1 MTTESGADSEAKQQQ
16 ENKET
21 EKGKAAAAAATA
33 EPDSPQNQPEQL
45 PAAVGHSTPA
55 RKEQEQQ
62 EEDQVSHRSSTSRL
76 SKSPLRGVKKVKIM
90 QCKIAL
96 LDGSDYT
103 LNVEKR
109 AKGHVLFDKV
119 CDHLNLL
126 EKDYFGITYRDVD
139 NQKNWLDPS
148 KELKKQIRTGP
159 WNFAFNVKFY
169 PPDPSQLSEDIT
181 RYYLCLQLRDD
192 VVSGRLPCSFATHT
206 VLGSYTVQSELG
218 DYDPTEL
225 GSDYISELRFA
236 PNQTKELEEKV
247 MELHKTYKGM
257 TPAEAEMHFLE
268 NAKKL
273 SMFGVD
279 LHHAKDSEGVEIMLG
294 VCASGLLIYRDRLRI
309 NRFAWPKILKISYKR
324 NNFYIKI
331 RPGEFE
337 QFESTIGF
345 KLPNHRAAKRLWKVC
360 VEHHTFFRLVSP
372 EAPPKKFLSLGSKFR
387 YSGRTQ
393 AQTRRASSQIIRPA
407 PSFERSSSKRYN
419 MSRSLDGA
427 PVMENHETPIKDAAS
442 DGAAKVIAKG
452 DIITTVTTEEKKTE
466 EEKAEQEDS
475 QADAAETA
483 EPDATTP
490 LRQDTK
496 CPSHVYTTDLLR
508 SELSLPSSP
517 VSSTKVRRRRR
528 ENARKRASSVSP
540 AKSSAGCRRR
550 QARADRKAV
559 LLEEQALLLTARKQ
573 RLEQGKR
580 RGGTL
585 FSFSLHLPDM
595 SSILDEDGYI
605 TFPDLSE
612 MRFLPECAHN
622 FLPIKSPSLIPCFLF
637 IFFFLLTTSFSVPY
651 ALTLS
656 FPLALCLCY
665 LEPKAASL
673 TASIAQGY
681 HDHDSSEEE
690 ESEADDDSEMR
701 TQDTEP
707 PAEMVKHQT
716 NISELKRSFL
726 ETDAIV
732 PGLTEWEKRLSSSPA
747 RSPRA
752 DEAPMIE
759 PLDLQDQIED
769 EQPADKETKE
779 EVEVKATEAAGY
791 LVKYVVDSTDGAPSS
806 GPHGISLSTTMDD
819 DVFMD
824 STLREVEEKTPESQ
838 EEVSEKSVV
847 KVSPGAVRQEVSQAI
862 SDKRGMLIILKEA
875 EDKMET
881 EGEET
886 CSLVEEEEP
895 LVPGKAEDEQS
906 DFLSPSKE
914 IENLK
919 EDTTVVIEAK
929 TVVVKTSS
937 PKTEMKTDDMT
948 PIKGID
954 SPKKAM
960 AAWISEASEV
970 IKEVKISEN
979 FTFEEVRTEQ
989 SESGL
994 SQITVSESSAT
1005 SLAVA
1010 PADPEEK
1017 AVVATE
1023 TEAAPAESTGPTVN
1037 IQTTEAAMAEA
1048 VCTTAAELELTVKTM
1063 SAEPAEGKLDG
1074 AVVSQED
1081 RDGTNLR
1088 DQPVSCEKSGI
1099 PDSVELVAEMQP
1111 VATSL
1116 WLDESLSDSGHLPE
1130 SEVLNLAAEKG
1141 FIEGIDVEGEDS
1153 GMEQEAL
1160 MSKDKNDGF
1169 RFTVAAAYIRDHE
1182 QEEDLASPKEAHR
1195 EEEAVEL
1202 GLEEELA
1209 DVGKHTEVDGKK
1221 VQFSSEVQYFEGDDF
1236 PTKLEDDGIEEVD
1249 EEEVESSPAHVSP
1262 DTCKYLPFE
1271 KEKYY
1276 YVQADSSEDE
1286 TERVEKEETGGK
1298 KEKCDEEEIGEKLTE
1313 DEKASDVREDVRES
1327 EEEEEEEGQTDVLKK
1342 EKTEEPE
1349 QNPNQ
1354 VTRPEALT
1362 ADAPL
1367 TCSPPAVSQLESP
1380 DVDEVCSKEAPVVH
1394 TETKTIT
1401 YEAAEVDT
1409 NGDADPGVLL
1419 SAQTI
1424 TSETTSTTTTTHITK
1439 MVKGGV
1445 SETRIEKR
1453 IVITGDTDIDH
1464 DEALAQAIKEAKEQ
1478 HPDMSVTK
1486 VVVHKETEITPEE
1499 GED

>member
-1 MTTESGADSEAKQQQ
+1 MTTESGADSEAKQPQ

-21 EKGKAAAAAATA
+21 EKGKAKAAA
-33 EPDSPQNQPEQL
+33 EPASPQNQPEQL
-45 PAAVGHSTPA
+45 PAAAGHSTPA
-55 RKEQEQQ
+55 RREQEPQ

-76 SKSPLRGVKKVKIM
+76 SRSPLRGVKKVKIM
-90 QCKIAL
+90 QCKVTL
-96 LDGSDYT
+96 LDGSDFT

-109 AKGHVLFDKV
+109 AKGQVLFDKI

-126 EKDYFGITYRDVD
+126 EKDYFGITYRDVE
-139 NQKNWLDPS
+139 NQKNWIDPS

-169 PPDPSQLSEDIT
+169 PPDPSQLTEDIT

-218 DYDPTEL
+218 DYDPEEL

-273 SMFGVD
+273 SMYGVD

-294 VCASGLLIYRDRLRI
+294 VCSSGLLIYRDRLRI

-407 PSFERSSSKRYN
+407 PFFQRSSSKRYN

-427 PVMENHETPIKDAAS
+427 PIMENHETLMKDSAT

-452 DIITTVTTEEKKTE
+452 DIITTVTTEKKAE
-466 EEKAEQEDS
+466 EEKAEQEDA
-475 QADAAETA
+475 QMDVAETPGAAEA
-483 EPDATTP
+483 TP

-496 CPSHVYTTDLLR
+496 CSPRVYTTDPLR

-517 VSSTKVRRRRR
+517 VLSTKVRRRRR

-540 AKSSAGCRRR
+540 AKSTAGCRRR
-550 QARADRKAV
+550 QALADRKAALLDEQV
-559 LLEEQALLLTARKQ
+559 LLLSARKQ
-573 RLEQGKR
+573 RLEQGKS

-585 FSFSLHLPDM
+585 FSFSLHLPDL
-595 SSILDEDGYI
+595 SSFLDEDGYI

-612 MRFLPECAHN
+612 MRFLPLCAQN

-637 IFFFLLTTSFSVPY
+637 IFFFLLSTSFSVPY

-690 ESEADDDSEMR
+690 ETDSEQTDFAFDGEMTATESDADEDSEMR
-701 TQDTEP
+701 TQYSFIRRVKGENVFIKHSNLMLEDTTP
-707 PAEMVKHQT
+707 PEEMVKHQT

-726 ETDAIV
+726 ETGDPV
-732 PGLTEWEKRLSSSPA
+732 PGLTEWEKRLSSSPV

-752 DEAPMIE
+752 DEPPMIE
-759 PLDLQDQIED
+759 PLEPQDTND
-769 EQPADKETKE
+769 EQPAAEETKE
-779 EVEVKATEAAGY
+779 EVEPKVTEAAGY
-791 LVKYVVDSTDGAPSS
+791 LVKYVVDSIVTDLASSS

-819 DVFMD
+819 EVFMD
-824 STLREVEEKTPESQ
+824 GTLREVEEKTPDSQ
-838 EEVSEKSVV
+838 EEVSEKADM
-847 KVSPGAVRQEVSQAI
+847 KVSPGAVRQEVTQAI
-862 SDKRGMLIILKEA
+862 IDKKGTLIILKET
-875 EDKMET
+875 EDKVDMEGKEISAAGEKT
-881 EGEET
+881 EP
-886 CSLVEEEEP
+886 V
-895 LVPGKAEDEQS
+895 VPGEAKAKESEM
-906 DFLSPSKE
+906 LSASKE
-914 IENLK
+914 KESIK
-919 EDTTVVIEAK
+919 EDSSVVIDARTTVVK
-929 TVVVKTSS
+929 TQS
-937 PKTEMKTDDMT
+937 PKMEVKTDDVT
-948 PIKGID
+948 WIKGTD

-960 AAWISEASEV
+960 ASWISEEVKTEASEV
-970 IKEVKISEN
+970 LSVMTKQMTEMKSSDGVQQKAEI
-979 FTFEEVRTEQ
+979 FTFEEVQTEQ
-989 SESGL
+989 SKPSL
-994 SQITVSESSAT
+994 TQITLSESSTT
-1005 SLAVA
+1005 SLVVSTLGWVSSSEKTSAE
-1010 PADPEEK
+1010 PEEK
-1017 AVVATE
+1017 AAVATV
-1023 TEAAPAESTGPTVN
+1023 TEAAPAVSTGPT
-1037 IQTTEAAMAEA
+1037 
-1048 VCTTAAELELTVKTM
+1048 
-1063 SAEPAEGKLDG
+1063 SLD
-1074 AVVSQED
+1074 VVEV
-1081 RDGTNLR
+1081 GT
-1088 DQPVSCEKSGI
+1088 K
-1099 PDSVELVAEMQP
+1099 EM
-1111 VATSL
+1111 
-1116 WLDESLSDSGHLPE
+1116 
-1130 SEVLNLAAEKG
+1130 
-1141 FIEGIDVEGEDS
+1141 
-1153 GMEQEAL
+1153 
-1160 MSKDKNDGF
+1160 
-1169 RFTVAAAYIRDHE
+1169 
-1182 QEEDLASPKEAHR
+1182 
-1195 EEEAVEL
+1195 
-1202 GLEEELA
+1202 
-1209 DVGKHTEVDGKK
+1209 
-1221 VQFSSEVQYFEGDDF
+1221 
-1236 PTKLEDDGIEEVD
+1236 
-1249 EEEVESSPAHVSP
+1249 
-1262 DTCKYLPFE
+1262 
-1271 KEKYY
+1271 
-1276 YVQADSSEDE
+1276 
-1286 TERVEKEETGGK
+1286 
-1298 KEKCDEEEIGEKLTE
+1298 
-1313 DEKASDVREDVRES
+1313 
-1327 EEEEEEEGQTDVLKK
+1327 
-1342 EKTEEPE
+1342 
-1349 QNPNQ
+1349 
-1354 VTRPEALT
+1354 
-1362 ADAPL
+1362 
-1367 TCSPPAVSQLESP
+1367 
-1380 DVDEVCSKEAPVVH
+1380 PVVH

-1401 YEAAEVDT
+1401 YESAEVDT
-1409 NGDADPGVLL
+1409 NGDVDPGVLL

-1439 MVKGGV
+1439 TVKGGI

-1464 DEALAQAIKEAKEQ
+1464 DQALAQAIKEAKEQ

>member
-1 MTTESGADSEAKQQQ
+1 MTTETGSDSEARQ
-16 ENKET
+16 NKET
-21 EKGKAAAAAATA
+21 EKGKPKAA
-33 EPDSPQNQPEQL
+33 EPTSPQNQTEQL
-45 PAAVGHSTPA
+45 PAAAGHSTPA

-62 EEDQVSHRSSTSRL
+62 EEDQASHRSSTSRL
-76 SKSPLRGVKKVKIM
+76 SRSPLRGVKKVKIM
-90 QCKIAL
+90 QCKVTL
-96 LDGSDYT
+96 LDGSDFT

-109 AKGHVLFDKV
+109 ARGQVLLDKI
-119 CDHLNLL
+119 CEHLNLL
-126 EKDYFGITYRDVD
+126 ERDYFGITHRDVE

-206 VLGSYTVQSELG
+206 VLGSYTAQSELG
-218 DYDPTEL
+218 DYDPEEL

-273 SMFGVD
+273 SMYGVD

-407 PSFERSSSKRYN
+407 PLFERTSSKRYN

-427 PVMENHETPIKDAAS
+427 PIMENHETLMKDSTA
-442 DGAAKVIAKG
+442 DGTAKVITKG
-452 DIITTVTTEEKKTE
+452 DIITTVTTEKAE
-466 EEKAEQEDS
+466 EEKAEREDA
-475 QADAAETA
+475 QTDAAETP
-483 EPDATTP
+483 EPAVSTP
-490 LRQDTK
+490 LRHDTK
-496 CPSHVYTTDLLR
+496 CSSRVYTTDPLR

-517 VSSTKVRRRRR
+517 VTSTKVRRRRR
-528 ENARKRASSVSP
+528 ESTRKRASSVSP
-540 AKSSAGCRRR
+540 AKNGDGCRRR
-550 QARADRKAV
+550 QALADRKAA
-559 LLEEQALLLTARKQ
+559 LLDEQALLLLARKQ

-585 FSFSLHLPDM
+585 FSFSLHLPDL
-595 SSILDEDGYI
+595 SSFLDDDGYI

-637 IFFFLLTTSFSVPY
+637 IFFFLLSTSFSVPY
-651 ALTLS
+651 ALTLT

-673 TASIAQGY
+673 TASLAHGY
-681 HDHDSSEEE
+681 TDHDSSEEE
-690 ESEADDDSEMR
+690 ETDSEQTDFAFDGEMTESEADEDSEMP
-701 TQDTEP
+701 TQYSFIRRVKGENVFIKHSNLMLEDNSP
-707 PAEMVKHQT
+707 PEEMVKHQT

-726 ETDAIV
+726 ETGSSA
-732 PGLTEWEKRLSSSPA
+732 PGLTEWEKRLTSSPV
-747 RSPRA
+747 RSPRL

-759 PLDLQDQIED
+759 PLDTEG
-769 EQPADKETKE
+769 EQAAGQEPKEEGETK
-779 EVEVKATEAAGY
+779 VTEAAGY
-791 LVKYVVDSTDGAPSS
+791 LVKYMLESLVTDLGTSS

-824 STLREVEEKTPESQ
+824 GTLREVEEKTPDSQ
-838 EEVSEKSVV
+838 EEVSEKSTG

-862 SDKRGMLIILKEA
+862 SDKKGTLIILKEA
-875 EDKMET
+875 EERDGAEGMET
-881 EGEET
+881 SAEGEKEEPVLQEEVNIEENGT
-886 CSLVEEEEP
+886 SKEEE
-895 LVPGKAEDEQS
+895 DTS
-906 DFLSPSKE
+906 DAKE
-914 IENLK
+914 A
-919 EDTTVVIEAK
+919 TA
-929 TVVVKTSS
+929 VKTSNL
-937 PKTEMKTDDMT
+937 KIEIKTDDVT
-948 PIKGID
+948 QIKGID

-960 AAWISEASEV
+960 ASWISE
-970 IKEVKISEN
+970 EVKTETSKIISATAEELKEMKTSLQKPEM
-979 FTFEEVRTEQ
+979 FTFQEVQMEQ
-989 SESGL
+989 SMTSL
-994 SQITVSESSAT
+994 NHVTVSESSTT
-1005 SLAVA
+1005 SLAVSTLGWVSSSQKTS
-1010 PADPEEK
+1010 PEPEEEV
-1017 AVVATE
+1017 VVAKE
-1023 TEAAPAESTGPTVN
+1023 TEAAPADSTGPTSLDADD
-1037 IQTTEAAMAEA
+1037 AA
-1048 VCTTAAELELTVKTM
+1048 TK
-1063 SAEPAEGKLDG
+1063 
-1074 AVVSQED
+1074 
-1081 RDGTNLR
+1081 
-1088 DQPVSCEKSGI
+1088 
-1099 PDSVELVAEMQP
+1099 EM
-1111 VATSL
+1111 
-1116 WLDESLSDSGHLPE
+1116 
-1130 SEVLNLAAEKG
+1130 
-1141 FIEGIDVEGEDS
+1141 
-1153 GMEQEAL
+1153 
-1160 MSKDKNDGF
+1160 
-1169 RFTVAAAYIRDHE
+1169 
-1182 QEEDLASPKEAHR
+1182 
-1195 EEEAVEL
+1195 
-1202 GLEEELA
+1202 
-1209 DVGKHTEVDGKK
+1209 
-1221 VQFSSEVQYFEGDDF
+1221 
-1236 PTKLEDDGIEEVD
+1236 
-1249 EEEVESSPAHVSP
+1249 
-1262 DTCKYLPFE
+1262 
-1271 KEKYY
+1271 
-1276 YVQADSSEDE
+1276 
-1286 TERVEKEETGGK
+1286 
-1298 KEKCDEEEIGEKLTE
+1298 
-1313 DEKASDVREDVRES
+1313 
-1327 EEEEEEEGQTDVLKK
+1327 
-1342 EKTEEPE
+1342 
-1349 QNPNQ
+1349 
-1354 VTRPEALT
+1354 
-1362 ADAPL
+1362 
-1367 TCSPPAVSQLESP
+1367 
-1380 DVDEVCSKEAPVVH
+1380 PVVH

-1401 YEAAEVDT
+1401 YESAEVDT
-1409 NGDADPGVLL
+1409 NGDVDPGVLL

-1439 MVKGGV
+1439 TVKGGI

-1453 IVITGDTDIDH
+1453 IVITGDADIDH

>member
-1 MTTESGADSEAKQQQ
+1 MTTESGADSEAKQPQ

-21 EKGKAAAAAATA
+21 EKGKAKAA
-33 EPDSPQNQPEQL
+33 EPTSPQNQPEQL
-45 PAAVGHSTPA
+45 PAAAGHSTPA

-76 SKSPLRGVKKVKIM
+76 SRSPLRGVKKVKMM
-90 QCKIAL
+90 QCKVAL

-103 LNVEKR
+103 INVEKR
-109 AKGHVLFDKV
+109 AKGQVLFDKV
-119 CDHLNLL
+119 CEHLNLL
-126 EKDYFGITYRDVD
+126 ERDYFGITYRDVE

-169 PPDPSQLSEDIT
+169 PPDPSQLTEDIT

-218 DYDPTEL
+218 DYDPEEL

-257 TPAEAEMHFLE
+257 TPAEAEIHFLE

-273 SMFGVD
+273 SMYGVD
-279 LHHAKDSEGVEIMLG
+279 LHHAKLVGSLYECLAPAEGEDSEGVEIMLG

-407 PSFERSSSKRYN
+407 PFFERSTSKRYN

-427 PVMENHETPIKDAAS
+427 PIMENHETLMKDNAA

-452 DIITTVTTEEKKTE
+452 DIITTVTTEKKAE
-466 EEKAEQEDS
+466 EEKAEQED
-475 QADAAETA
+475 AKMDAVETP
-483 EPDATTP
+483 EPVVTTP
-490 LRQDTK
+490 LRHDTK
-496 CPSHVYTTDLLR
+496 CSPRVYTTDPHR

-528 ENARKRASSVSP
+528 ENTRKRASSVSP

-550 QARADRKAV
+550 QALADRKAALLDEQV
-559 LLEEQALLLTARKQ
+559 LLLSARKQ
-573 RLEQGKR
+573 RLEQGKP

-585 FSFSLHLPDM
+585 FSFSLHLPDL
-595 SSILDEDGYI
+595 SSFLDDDGYI

-612 MRFLPECAHN
+612 MHFLPECAQN

-637 IFFFLLTTSFSVPY
+637 IFFFLLSTSFSVPY

-690 ESEADDDSEMR
+690 ETDSEQTDFAFDGEMTATESEADEDSEMR
-701 TQDTEP
+701 TQDTTS

-726 ETDAIV
+726 ETGDST

-759 PLDLQDQIED
+759 PLDTDD
-769 EQPADKETKE
+769 EQPEGEQTEE
-779 EVEVKATEAAGY
+779 EVQPKATEATGF
-791 LVKYVVDSTDGAPSS
+791 LVKYVVDSIATDLATSS

-824 STLREVEEKTPESQ
+824 GTLREVEEKTPDSQ
-838 EEVSEKSVV
+838 DEVSERSLV

-862 SDKRGMLIILKEA
+862 SDKKGTLIILKEA
-875 EDKMET
+875 EDREDT
-881 EGEET
+881 ESEET
-886 CSLVEEEEP
+886 NAVGEKEEP
-895 LVPGKAEDEQS
+895 EVPGEAEAEENETSETTED
-906 DFLSPSKE
+906 PSVI
-914 IENLK
+914 IETK
-919 EDTTVVIEAK
+919 TTI
-929 TVVVKTSS
+929 VKTPSL
-937 PKTEMKTDDMT
+937 KIEIKTDDVT
-948 PIKGID
+948 QIKGID

-960 AAWISEASEV
+960 ASWISEEVKTEASEV
-970 IKEVKISEN
+970 ITVSTKEVKELKTSDALQQETEI
-979 FTFEEVRTEQ
+979 FTFKEVQMEPSKSSLT
-989 SESGL
+989 
-994 SQITVSESSAT
+994 QITVSESSTT
-1005 SLAVA
+1005 SLEVSTLGWVSSSRKTSAE
-1010 PADPEEK
+1010 PEEK

-1023 TEAAPAESTGPTVN
+1023 TEAEPAKSTGPT
-1037 IQTTEAAMAEA
+1037 
-1048 VCTTAAELELTVKTM
+1048 
-1063 SAEPAEGKLDG
+1063 
-1074 AVVSQED
+1074 
-1081 RDGTNLR
+1081 
-1088 DQPVSCEKSGI
+1088 
-1099 PDSVELVAEMQP
+1099 SV
-1111 VATSL
+1111 
-1116 WLDESLSDSGHLPE
+1116 D
-1130 SEVLNLAAEKG
+1130 
-1141 FIEGIDVEGEDS
+1141 
-1153 GMEQEAL
+1153 
-1160 MSKDKNDGF
+1160 
-1169 RFTVAAAYIRDHE
+1169 
-1182 QEEDLASPKEAHR
+1182 
-1195 EEEAVEL
+1195 AVEA
-1202 GLEEELA
+1202 G
-1209 DVGKHTEVDGKK
+1209 
-1221 VQFSSEVQYFEGDDF
+1221 
-1236 PTKLEDDGIEEVD
+1236 TK
-1249 EEEVESSPAHVSP
+1249 
-1262 DTCKYLPFE
+1262 
-1271 KEKYY
+1271 
-1276 YVQADSSEDE
+1276 E
-1286 TERVEKEETGGK
+1286 T
-1298 KEKCDEEEIGEKLTE
+1298 
-1313 DEKASDVREDVRES
+1313 
-1327 EEEEEEEGQTDVLKK
+1327 
-1342 EKTEEPE
+1342 
-1349 QNPNQ
+1349 
-1354 VTRPEALT
+1354 
-1362 ADAPL
+1362 
-1367 TCSPPAVSQLESP
+1367 
-1380 DVDEVCSKEAPVVH
+1380 PVIH

-1401 YEAAEVDT
+1401 YESAEVDT
-1409 NGDADPGVLL
+1409 NGDVDPGVLL

-1439 MVKGGV
+1439 TVKGGI

-1453 IVITGDTDIDH
+1453 IVITGDADIDH

>member
-1 MTTESGADSEAKQQQ
+1 MTTESGADSEAKQPQ

-21 EKGKAAAAAATA
+21 QKGKAKAA
-33 EPDSPQNQPEQL
+33 EPTSPQNQPEQL
-45 PAAVGHSTPA
+45 PAAAGHSTPA

-76 SKSPLRGVKKVKIM
+76 SRSPLRGVKKVKIM
-90 QCKIAL
+90 QCKVTL

-103 LNVEKR
+103 VSVEKR
-109 AKGHVLFDKV
+109 ARGQVLFDKV
-119 CDHLNLL
+119 CEHLNLL
-126 EKDYFGITYRDVD
+126 ERDYFGITYRDVE
-139 NQKNWLDPS
+139 NQKNWLDPT
-148 KELKKQIRTGP
+148 KEMKKQIRTGP

-169 PPDPSQLSEDIT
+169 PPDPSQLTEDIT

-218 DYDPTEL
+218 DYDPDEL

-257 TPAEAEMHFLE
+257 TPAEAEIHFLE

-273 SMFGVD
+273 SMYGVD
-279 LHHAKDSEGVEIMLG
+279 LHHAKLVGSLYECLAPAEGEDSEGVEIMLG

-407 PSFERSSSKRYN
+407 PFFERSSSKRYN

-427 PVMENHETPIKDAAS
+427 PIMENHETLMKDSAA

-452 DIITTVTTEEKKTE
+452 DIITTVTTEKKAE
-466 EEKAEQEDS
+466 EEKAEQEDA
-475 QADAAETA
+475 QMDAAATP
-483 EPDATTP
+483 EPAVSTP
-490 LRQDTK
+490 LRHDTK
-496 CPSHVYTTDLLR
+496 CSPPVYSTDPLR

-550 QARADRKAV
+550 QALAERKAA
-559 LLEEQALLLTARKQ
+559 LLDEQALLLSARKQ
-573 RLEQGKR
+573 RLEQGR
-580 RGGTL
+580 SRGGTL
-585 FSFSLHLPDM
+585 FSFSLHLPDL
-595 SSILDEDGYI
+595 SSFLDEDGYI

-612 MRFLPECAHN
+612 MRFLPECAQN

-637 IFFFLLTTSFSVPY
+637 IFFFLLSTSFSVPY

-690 ESEADDDSEMR
+690 ETDSEQTDFAFDGEMTATESEADEDSEMR
-701 TQDTEP
+701 TQDTSP

-726 ETDAIV
+726 ETGDST

-759 PLDLQDQIED
+759 PLEPQDAEH
-769 EQPADKETKE
+769 EPPAGERTKE
-779 EVEVKATEAAGY
+779 EPKATET
-791 LVKYVVDSTDGAPSS
+791 S
-806 GPHGISLSTTMDD
+806 
-819 DVFMD
+819 
-824 STLREVEEKTPESQ
+824 
-838 EEVSEKSVV
+838 
-847 KVSPGAVRQEVSQAI
+847 
-862 SDKRGMLIILKEA
+862 A
-875 EDKMET
+875 E
-881 EGEET
+881 
-886 CSLVEEEEP
+886 
-895 LVPGKAEDEQS
+895 
-906 DFLSPSKE
+906 
-914 IENLK
+914 
-919 EDTTVVIEAK
+919 
-929 TVVVKTSS
+929 
-937 PKTEMKTDDMT
+937 
-948 PIKGID
+948 
-954 SPKKAM
+954 
-960 AAWISEASEV
+960 
-970 IKEVKISEN
+970 
-979 FTFEEVRTEQ
+979 
-989 SESGL
+989 
-994 SQITVSESSAT
+994 
-1005 SLAVA
+1005 
-1010 PADPEEK
+1010 PEEK
-1017 AVVATE
+1017 AVVVKE
-1023 TEAAPAESTGPTVN
+1023 TEAAPAESTGPTSLD
-1037 IQTTEAAMAEA
+1037 A
-1048 VCTTAAELELTVKTM
+1048 VE
-1063 SAEPAEGKLDG
+1063 
-1074 AVVSQED
+1074 
-1081 RDGTNLR
+1081 
-1088 DQPVSCEKSGI
+1088 
-1099 PDSVELVAEMQP
+1099 
-1111 VATSL
+1111 VAT
-1116 WLDESLSDSGHLPE
+1116 
-1130 SEVLNLAAEKG
+1130 
-1141 FIEGIDVEGEDS
+1141 
-1153 GMEQEAL
+1153 
-1160 MSKDKNDGF
+1160 
-1169 RFTVAAAYIRDHE
+1169 
-1182 QEEDLASPKEAHR
+1182 KE
-1195 EEEAVEL
+1195 
-1202 GLEEELA
+1202 
-1209 DVGKHTEVDGKK
+1209 T
-1221 VQFSSEVQYFEGDDF
+1221 
-1236 PTKLEDDGIEEVD
+1236 
-1249 EEEVESSPAHVSP
+1249 
-1262 DTCKYLPFE
+1262 
-1271 KEKYY
+1271 
-1276 YVQADSSEDE
+1276 
-1286 TERVEKEETGGK
+1286 
-1298 KEKCDEEEIGEKLTE
+1298 
-1313 DEKASDVREDVRES
+1313 
-1327 EEEEEEEGQTDVLKK
+1327 
-1342 EKTEEPE
+1342 
-1349 QNPNQ
+1349 
-1354 VTRPEALT
+1354 
-1362 ADAPL
+1362 
-1367 TCSPPAVSQLESP
+1367 
-1380 DVDEVCSKEAPVVH
+1380 PVIH

-1401 YEAAEVDT
+1401 YESAEVDT
-1409 NGDADPGVLL
+1409 NGDVDPGVLL

-1439 MVKGGV
+1439 TVKGGI

-1453 IVITGDTDIDH
+1453 IVITGDADIDH
-1464 DEALAQAIKEAKEQ
+1464 DQALAQAIKEAKEQ

>member
-1 MTTESGADSEAKQQQ
+1 MTTESGADSEAKQPQ

-21 EKGKAAAAAATA
+21 ERGKAKAAT
-33 EPDSPQNQPEQL
+33 EPTVPQNQPEQL
-45 PAAVGHSTPA
+45 PAAAGHSTPA
-55 RKEQEQQ
+55 RKVQEQEEQ
-62 EEDQVSHRSSTSRL
+62 DQVSHRSSTSRL
-76 SKSPLRGVKKVKIM
+76 SRSPLRGVKKVKIM
-90 QCKIAL
+90 QCKITL

-109 AKGHVLFDKV
+109 AKGHVLLDKV
-119 CDHLNLL
+119 CEHLNLL
-126 EKDYFGITYRDVD
+126 EKDYFGITYRDIE

-169 PPDPSQLSEDIT
+169 PPDPSQLTEDIT

-218 DYDPTEL
+218 DYDPEEL
-225 GSDYISELRFA
+225 GSDYISELRLA

-257 TPAEAEMHFLE
+257 TPAEAEIHFLE

-273 SMFGVD
+273 SMYGVD

-407 PSFERSSSKRYN
+407 PFFERSSSKRYN

-427 PVMENHETPIKDAAS
+427 PIMENHETPMKDSTA

-452 DIITTVTTEEKKTE
+452 DIITTVTTEK
-466 EEKAEQEDS
+466 KAEEGKAVQEDI
-475 QADAAETA
+475 QKDATETA
-483 EPDATTP
+483 EPAATTP
-490 LRQDTK
+490 LRHDTK
-496 CPSHVYTTDLLR
+496 RSPHIYTTDPLR

-540 AKSSAGCRRR
+540 AKSSTGCRRR
-550 QARADRKAV
+550 QAHADREAA
-559 LLEEQALLLTARKQ
+559 LLEEQALLLSARKQ

-585 FSFSLHLPDM
+585 FSFSLHLPDL

-612 MRFLPECAHN
+612 MRFLPVCAQN

-637 IFFFLLTTSFSVPY
+637 IFFFLLSTSFSVPY

-690 ESEADDDSEMR
+690 ETDSEQTDFAFDGEMTATESEADEDSETR
-701 TQDTEP
+701 TQYSFIRRAKGENLFIRHSNLMLEDTEP
-707 PAEMVKHQT
+707 PQEVVKHQT

-726 ETDAIV
+726 ETGGSSS
-732 PGLTEWEKRLSSSPA
+732 PGLTEWEKRLSSSPL

-759 PLDLQDQIED
+759 PLEPQDTKDEEPAGEEAKEVVGLKGIE
-769 EQPADKETKE
+769 
-779 EVEVKATEAAGY
+779 
-791 LVKYVVDSTDGAPSS
+791 
-806 GPHGISLSTTMDD
+806 
-819 DVFMD
+819 
-824 STLREVEEKTPESQ
+824 STLGWVSSSQ
-838 EEVSEKSVV
+838 
-847 KVSPGAVRQEVSQAI
+847 
-862 SDKRGMLIILKEA
+862 
-875 EDKMET
+875 
-881 EGEET
+881 
-886 CSLVEEEEP
+886 
-895 LVPGKAEDEQS
+895 KASNDQ
-906 DFLSPSKE
+906 
-914 IENLK
+914 
-919 EDTTVVIEAK
+919 
-929 TVVVKTSS
+929 
-937 PKTEMKTDDMT
+937 
-948 PIKGID
+948 
-954 SPKKAM
+954 
-960 AAWISEASEV
+960 
-970 IKEVKISEN
+970 
-979 FTFEEVRTEQ
+979 
-989 SESGL
+989 
-994 SQITVSESSAT
+994 
-1005 SLAVA
+1005 
-1010 PADPEEK
+1010 EEK
-1017 AVVATE
+1017 AVVAKE
-1023 TEAAPAESTGPTVN
+1023 TEAEPAKSTGPT
-1037 IQTTEAAMAEA
+1037 T
-1048 VCTTAAELELTVKTM
+1048 
-1063 SAEPAEGKLDG
+1063 
-1074 AVVSQED
+1074 
-1081 RDGTNLR
+1081 
-1088 DQPVSCEKSGI
+1088 
-1099 PDSVELVAEMQP
+1099 PDSM
-1111 VATSL
+1111 
-1116 WLDESLSDSGHLPE
+1116 
-1130 SEVLNLAAEKG
+1130 EVTAK
-1141 FIEGIDVEGEDS
+1141 DV
-1153 GMEQEAL
+1153 
-1160 MSKDKNDGF
+1160 
-1169 RFTVAAAYIRDHE
+1169 
-1182 QEEDLASPKEAHR
+1182 
-1195 EEEAVEL
+1195 
-1202 GLEEELA
+1202 
-1209 DVGKHTEVDGKK
+1209 
-1221 VQFSSEVQYFEGDDF
+1221 
-1236 PTKLEDDGIEEVD
+1236 
-1249 EEEVESSPAHVSP
+1249 
-1262 DTCKYLPFE
+1262 
-1271 KEKYY
+1271 
-1276 YVQADSSEDE
+1276 
-1286 TERVEKEETGGK
+1286 
-1298 KEKCDEEEIGEKLTE
+1298 
-1313 DEKASDVREDVRES
+1313 
-1327 EEEEEEEGQTDVLKK
+1327 
-1342 EKTEEPE
+1342 
-1349 QNPNQ
+1349 
-1354 VTRPEALT
+1354 
-1362 ADAPL
+1362 
-1367 TCSPPAVSQLESP
+1367 
-1380 DVDEVCSKEAPVVH
+1380 PVVH

-1439 MVKGGV
+1439 TVKGGI

-1453 IVITGDTDIDH
+1453 IVITGDADIDH

-1486 VVVHKETEITPEE
+1486 VVVHKETEITPEDR
-1499 GED
+1499 ED